1 MSTDKIITEPLV
13 KVDYKKDLSAE
24 QRAQFLSAES
34 TLKSPFYGQGPANPI
49 TDKDGTVLD
58 KEAYDKDTV
67 TGFTNPNLHRRIDP
81 QEPDEDRRAQGE
93 QAPREY
99 AVGIYGLNSYRTE
112 RKLVHI
118 EGEDAQDEIP

>member
-13 KVDYKKDLSAE
+13 KVDYEKDLTAA
-24 QRAQFLSAES
+24 QRQQFLSAES
-34 TLKSPFYGQGPANPI
+34 TLKSPFYGQGPARPI
-49 TDKDGTVLD
+49 TDKDGVVLD

-81 QEPDEDRRAQGE
+81 QTPDEARRAAGE

-112 RKLVHI
+112 KQFIHI
-118 EGEDAQDEIP
+118 EGEESQDEIP